1 MRIMNKIHRA
11 KINRE
16 LKPEE
21 KELIKNLLSHLP
33 NPMTYFEQLD
43 HLRVV
48 GKCDCG
54 CPSIDLALIEH
65 KNKSSEVPEILVEA
79 DGQSPE
85 GIPVGII
92 LWTKAG
98 HISELEVY
106 PWEDAAKF
114 GLPDTKT
121 LTNFGNRESDI

>member
-1 MRIMNKIHRA
+1 MNKMHRA

-16 LKPEE
+16 LKANE

-33 NPMTYFEQLD
+33 DSKPYIEQLD

-48 GKCDCG
+48 GQCDCG
-54 CPSIDLALIEH
+54 CPTIDLALKEH
-65 KNKSSEVPEILVEA
+65 KNKSSEIPEILIEA

-98 HISELEVY
+98 YLSELEVY
-106 PWEDAAKF
+106 PWENTANF
-114 GLPDTKT
+114 GLPDPKT
-121 LTNFGNRESDI
+121 LTNYGNRETHI

>member
-1 MRIMNKIHRA
+1 MNKTRRA
-11 KINRE
+11 LINRE

-21 KELIKNLLSHLP
+21 KELIKHLLTHLP
-33 NPMTYFEQLD
+33 NPAPHIEQLD
-43 HLRVV
+43 YLRVV

-54 CPSIDLALIEH
+54 CPTIDLALKEYI
-65 KNKSSEVPEILVEA
+65 NKSSQIPEILVEA

-98 HISELEVY
+98 NISGLEVY
-106 PWEDAAKF
+106 PWEDTDKF

-121 LTNFGNRESDI
+121 LTNYENRETDI

>member
-1 MRIMNKIHRA
+1 MHKINRA
-11 KINRE
+11 KITRE
-16 LKPEE
+16 LKPDE

-33 NPMTYFEQLD
+33 NPVTYIEQID

-54 CPSIDLALIEH
+54 CPTIDLALKKH
-65 KNKSSEVPEILVEA
+65 QQKSSAIPEILVEA
-79 DGQSPE
+79 DGRSPE

-98 HISELEVY
+98 CISELEVY
-106 PWEDAAKF
+106 PWEDAVNF
-114 GLPDTKT
+114 GLPDIKT
-121 LTNFGNRESDI
+121 LTNYGNRETNI